1 MKILSIV
8 GARPQFI
15 KLAPISKKMD
25 SKINHCV
32 IHTGQHF
39 DKNMSEI
46 FFSEM
51 NLDIPK
57 YNLNISSGSH
67 GDQTGLMLIEIEK
80 ILITEKPDLV
90 IIFGDTN
97 STLAGALAASKLGV
111 KLVHIEAGLRS
122 FNKMMPEEI
131 NRIIADHTSD
141 YLFAP
146 TDAAMNNIKSEGL
159 INKAYLTGD
168 IMVDSVDLFSEQAQ
182 SKSQIL
188 LDLNLNKSDYNLLT
202 LHRPY
207 NVDDPDKLSN
217 IITFLN
223 ELCCPFIFPVHP
235 RTRQIISK
243 FNMQIGSNI
252 KLIEPLGYLD
262 FLMLQN
268 NANKIFTD
276 SGGIQKEA
284 YILKKPCVTIRT
296 ETEWLETVSSGWNK
310 LINPNQ
316 SNLSDLVDEIN
327 LFNPENNK
335 YDYIFGDNVTNNM
348 LQKIYEIIID

>member
-1 MKILSIV
+1 VKILSIV

-15 KLAPISKKMD
+15 KLAPISKKIK
-25 SKINHCV
+25 SSINHVV

-39 DKNMSEI
+39 DKNMSDI
-46 FFSEM
+46 FFDEM
-51 NLDIPK
+51 SLKKPK
-57 YNLNISSGSH
+57 YNLNISRGSH
-67 GDQTGLMLIEIEK
+67 ADQTGLMLIEIEK

-97 STLAGALAASKLGV
+97 STLAGALAASKLGI

-141 YLFAP
+141 FLFAP
-146 TDAAMNNIKSEGL
+146 TDAAMNNIKDEGL

-168 IMVDSVDLFSEQAQ
+168 VMVDSVNLFLKKAQ
-182 SKSQIL
+182 SKSEIL
-188 LDLNLNKSDYNLLT
+188 LKLGLNKSDYSLLT

-223 ELCCPFIFPVHP
+223 ELCSPFIFPIHP

-243 FNMQIGSNI
+243 FNIQIGKNI
-252 KLIEPLGYLD
+252 KLIEPVGYLD
-262 FLMLQN
+262 FLILQN

-284 YILKKPCVTIRT
+284 YILKTPCVTIRT
-296 ETEWLETVSSGWNK
+296 ETEWVETVSSGWNK

-316 SNLSDLVDEIN
+316 INLSDLVDEIN
-327 LFNPENNK
+327 LFNPDDSK
-335 YDYIFGDNVTNNM
+335 YDYIFGNNVTENM
-348 LQKIYEIIID
+348 LEKIYEIITD